1 MASYPSVADRYYQRY
16 TWNTEKKFSGHS
28 GPARVL
34 RHSNRILVS
43 CLHPEHPVRNQT
55 IKKVTFQISEKCD
68 RGSNKVSGKRKKGG
82 QWLNETAPILRIETE
97 ESEEPIL
104 IQSGCRGTLVEV
116 NNQIIEN
123 PQLLLEQSEGRGYI
137 AVVLPRGEELG
148 AEFGDD
154 YTLDKDRVEA
164 EKLSDENA
172 RACSIP
178 SAC

>member
-1 MASYPSVADRYYQRY
+1 
-16 TWNTEKKFSGHS
+16 
-28 GPARVL
+28 
-34 RHSNRILVS
+34 
-43 CLHPEHPVRNQT
+43 
-55 IKKVTFQISEKCD
+55 
-68 RGSNKVSGKRKKGG
+68 
-82 QWLNETAPILRIETE
+82 
-97 ESEEPIL
+97 L

-154 YTLDKDRVEA
+154 YKLDKDRVEA

>member
-1 MASYPSVADRYYQRY
+1 
-16 TWNTEKKFSGHS
+16 
-28 GPARVL
+28 
-34 RHSNRILVS
+34 
-43 CLHPEHPVRNQT
+43 
-55 IKKVTFQISEKCD
+55 
-68 RGSNKVSGKRKKGG
+68 
-82 QWLNETAPILRIETE
+82 
-97 ESEEPIL
+97 L

-148 AEFGDD
+148 AEFGND
-154 YTLDKDRVEA
+154 YTLVKDRVEA

>member
-1 MASYPSVADRYYQRY
+1 
-16 TWNTEKKFSGHS
+16 
-28 GPARVL
+28 
-34 RHSNRILVS
+34 
-43 CLHPEHPVRNQT
+43 
-55 IKKVTFQISEKCD
+55 
-68 RGSNKVSGKRKKGG
+68 
-82 QWLNETAPILRIETE
+82 
-97 ESEEPIL
+97 L

-116 NNQIIEN
+116 NNQIIGIVETFRRNLKKKYLENFNLNKEN

-148 AEFGDD
+148 ADFGDD